1 MGSQCIF
8 PGEVLNGDGGVPR
21 ERVCMQV
28 PVCIHYVFDRV
39 RAFLCV
45 CISVQAY
52 AHVGCVCVRLIV
64 YIYVYWG
71 VSRGGA
77 NKVWLGAL
85 IFVNNYLDST

>member
-39 RAFLCV
+39 CAFLCV

-64 YIYVYWG
+64 YIYVYLRGQQGWG
-71 VSRGGA
+71 KQSVVGCTDICKQLPR
-77 NKVWLGAL
+77 
-85 IFVNNYLDST
+85 